1 MCAHLCV
8 LLTAPQDHWV
18 GVAACGLKARGR
30 GLPCMES
37 WGAGASRN
45 TNRAG
50 ERDLWRGCDCA
61 RGERRHVEATHG
73 ACVLT
78 RTCRDTSNGEQQPET
93 SVGDCGKNT
102 GVNWHVET
110 AWLLR

>member
-61 RGERRHVEATHG
+61 RGERRHVEATRG
-73 ACVLT
+73 ARVLT
-78 RTCRDTSNGEQQPET
+78 STCRGTSIGEQHLET
-93 SVGDCGKNT
+93 GAADFGKKT
-102 GVNWHVET
+102 GVNLHEET
-110 AWLLR
+110 AWPVR